1 MCLPDPDA
9 RGPFA
14 AGGPDPMLRI
24 PALVITS
31 ARIGDGL
38 NQSPGMEKL
47 STGEVPFAAATGS
60 ILATGPNL
68 MLNHPTILAL
78 AVVYCVT
85 SGAAQDRASPTPLR
99 ITTTKGGL
107 HAITH
112 ADLSPHWD
120 LVNLVPA
127 RLALRRNGVLV
138 PLDAEGLADGTF
150 DRGDVLVFHAP
161 EAGRSGRREIE
172 FTLSADGGGRRFES
186 VETSREGAVDESLLS
201 VPLGVADTW
210 AGRESIDAGW
220 SEPATEPQRWILARL
235 LAPLPQQGAEDAIR
249 TSATSFTTAMD
260 PPPLTDRTAKLV
272 GDLLAP
278 PVAGLGKNLTVLV
291 NGRLLGTVEWST
303 TGTKHFELACDPGVI
318 KSANTI
324 SLVNR
329 SEASH
334 YTEDG
339 NELARKK
346 RAFVEVH
353 ALRLEVTSLL
363 YGPGNPEEQV
373 TLRILPAAAPRRLA
387 VAARSR
393 HAWKVYD
400 VSRGLVARD
409 HRIALPANTATELVA
424 GGLGSLKAVS
434 AVTPMAT
441 LAATLPTDAPDWV
454 CLTATRFRAHAET
467 LARHRASQ
475 GLKTHVLTSR
485 DARDAVA
492 AGNLDPETPRLWLRE
507 LAKARGRAPQFL
519 LLLGDADRDT
529 DRLSEREVIPAFLTP
544 TLYNGA
550 TAADALLGDL
560 DGDGLPE
567 VAVGRISARNDEALR
582 ELVVRILKLE
592 TRPAPGTWRSE
603 LSFCAGEGGF
613 SPAIDG
619 ALKTMATGVLTR
631 ELPAHLALKVL
642 DAGEALD
649 DEALA
654 VALGRRLD
662 EGALC
667 FTYAGHAQRTA
678 LAPRVKSKLRVLL
691 PAAART
697 VAAGGRSPLALLLA
711 CSAGEFDAPGE
722 DCLGEELLFARDGLT
737 AVIASTRISHP
748 FPNALLGRALA
759 KSVFREATIGAA
771 LLAAH
776 RSIAAD
782 AGGTLAQLAGP
793 FLSKS
798 VDRARLVRDHV
809 ALYALL
815 GDPAMRLPVP
825 QALEGL
831 AVEGTVAAG
840 TDLVLTG
847 QSPFK
852 GRLTARVEAGSP
864 SATPTAACAR
874 AELDVDGSFRIVLP
888 LRADLA
894 PGTLRVHIH
903 IEGAA
908 GEAAAGNL
916 TASLPAPR

>member
-1 MCLPDPDA
+1 MYLPDPDA
-9 RGPFA
+9 REPFA
-14 AGGPDPMLRI
+14 AGIPDPMLRI
-24 PALVITS
+24 PALVNTS

-47 STGEVPFAAATGS
+47 STGEVPSAAATAS
-60 ILATGPNL
+60 ILAAGPDL
-68 MLNHPTILAL
+68 MPNAPTILAL
-78 AVVYCVT
+78 AAVFCVT
-85 SGAAQDRASPTPLR
+85 TAAAPDRPNPVPLR
-99 ITTTKGGL
+99 ITTNKGGL

-112 ADLSPHWD
+112 ADLAPHWD
-120 LVNLVPA
+120 LVNVLPA
-127 RLALRRNGVLV
+127 RLALRRNGVPV
-138 PLDAEGLADGTF
+138 PMDVEGLADGTF
-150 DRGDVLVFHAP
+150 DRGDVIVFHAP
-161 EAGRSGRREIE
+161 EAAGLGRRELT
-172 FTLSADGGGRRFES
+172 FTLSADGGGRRFEA
-186 VETSREGAVDESLLS
+186 VESKRDGSVDEALLS
-201 VPLGVADTW
+201 VPLGVPETW
-210 AGRESIDAGW
+210 AGRESIDARW
-220 SEPATEPQRWILARL
+220 SDPATEPQRWIVARL
-235 LAPLPQQGAEDAIR
+235 LAPLPKQGAEEAIR

-272 GDLLAP
+272 GDLLGP
-278 PVAGLGKNLTVLV
+278 PVGGLGKNLAVVV
-291 NGRLLGTVEWST
+291 NGRPVSSVEWTT
-303 TGTKHFELACDPGVI
+303 TGTQHFELACDAGVI

-329 SEASH
+329 SEPAH
-334 YTEDG
+334 YTEEG
-339 NELARKK
+339 NELGRRQ
-346 RAFVEVH
+346 RAFIEVLE
-353 ALRLEVTSLL
+353 LRLELTSLL

-373 TLRILPAAAPRRLA
+373 TLRVLPAASARRLA
-387 VAARSR
+387 VAQRSR

-409 HRIALPANTATELVA
+409 HRIELPANTAAELVA
-424 GGLGSLKAVS
+424 GGLGSLKPVS
-434 AVTPMAT
+434 SVAPMAT
-441 LAATLPTDAPDWV
+441 LAATLPGEAVDWV
-454 CLTATRFRAHAET
+454 CITAARFRAHAET
-467 LARHRASQ
+467 LARHRESQ
-475 GLKTHVLTSR
+475 GLKTHVLNFR

-492 AGNLDPETPRLWLRE
+492 MGDLDAETPLLWLRE
-507 LAKARGRAPQFL
+507 LAKLRGRAPKFL
-519 LLLGDADRDT
+519 LILGDADRDT

-560 DGDGLPE
+560 DGDGMPE

-592 TRPAPGTWRSE
+592 TRPAPGAWRSE

-642 DAGEALD
+642 DAGEAVD

-678 LAPRVKSKLRVLL
+678 LRPRVKSRLRVLL

-722 DCLGEELLFARDGLT
+722 DCLAEELLFARDGLT

-759 KSVFREATIGAA
+759 KSVFREATIGEA
-771 LLAAH
+771 LLAAQ
-776 RSIAAD
+776 RSLSTD
-782 AGGTLAQLAGP
+782 AGGTLGQLAAP

-798 VDRARLVRDHV
+798 VDRQRLVRDHV

-815 GDPAMRLPVP
+815 GDPAMKLPVP
-825 QALEGL
+825 AALQSL
-831 AVEGTVAAG
+831 AVEGEVAAG
-840 TDLVLTG
+840 TDLVVTG

-852 GRLTARVEAGSP
+852 GRLTARVECGSP
-864 SATPTAACAR
+864 AGGLSPAVAR
-874 AELDVDGSFRIVLP
+874 AELDVEGAFRIVLP

-894 PGTLRVHIH
+894 GALRVHVH

-908 GEAAAGNL
+908 AEAAAGNL
-916 TASLPAPR
+916 TVNLPGPR